1 MKAVTTAQMRELDK
15 IATTEFAIPGFE
27 LMRRAGEG
35 VAGTVSYLSERIRG
49 GDAFIHL
56 VAGRGNN
63 GGDAFAAALLLHE
76 DDFDVEVLLAGS
88 ASDIRGDAL
97 RHLGKMRAAGIPL
110 IELPT
115 KEAWMDALQTANS
128 GEIIVDGVLGIGA
141 SGPPRGPIAGAIHYI
156 NSISEDNLV
165 VSIDIPSGLNAD
177 TGEVP
182 GECVI
187 ADVTATIGMPKIGML
202 TQQAIPY
209 IGTLDVIGI
218 GIPME
223 LTSTYESARHLIT
236 GWDVRQR
243 MPKRSRLAH
252 KGDFGHALIIGG
264 AIGYAGAPA
273 MAAIAAQRSGAGLVS
288 ALVPRPIYPVVAGT
302 MLEVM
307 THPGDETNTGSLNAS
322 NWESWLERINTFSA
336 IVAGPGMS
344 RHPDTTFWI
353 HQLLK
358 EGRRPLLLDAD
369 ALNALEGYPERIARA
384 QCPVVITPHPG
395 ELARLLGC
403 TTKDVQANR
412 EAAVKDAAERTN
424 AVVVLKGAGTLVAQK
439 GQPLHM
445 NMTGNPGM
453 ATGGTGDILSGFIGG
468 LMAQGLS
475 PFDAACVG
483 VFLHGRAGDNAMWV
497 RSQASLTATDLLKEF
512 GNVFREVTIR

>member
-35 VAGTVSYLSERIRG
+35 IAGTVGYLAERSRG

-56 VAGRGNN
+56 IAGRGNN

-76 DDFDVEVLLAGS
+76 DDFEVEVLLAGS

-110 IELPT
+110 VELPT
-115 KEAWMDALQTANS
+115 KEAWIDALQNAGS
-128 GEIIVDGVLGIGA
+128 GEIIVDGILGIGT

-156 NSISEDNLV
+156 NSISEDNLI
-165 VSIDIPSGLNAD
+165 VSIDVPSGLDAD
-177 TGEVP
+177 TGETP
-182 GECVI
+182 GEAVI

-223 LTSTYESARHLIT
+223 LTATYESPRHLIT

-243 MPKRSRLAH
+243 MPRRSRLAH
-252 KGDFGHALIIGG
+252 KGDFGHILVIGG
-264 AIGYAGAPA
+264 ATGYAGAPA

-288 ALVPRPIYPVVAGT
+288 ALVPRSVYPIVAGA

-307 THPGDETNTGSLNAS
+307 THPADETDIGSLNAS
-322 NWESWLERINTFSA
+322 SWKQWRERINEFSA
-336 IVAGPGMS
+336 IVIGPGMT
-344 RHPDTTFWI
+344 RHPDTTQWVYP
-353 HQLLK
+353 LLK
-358 EGRRPLLLDAD
+358 ECRCPLLLDAD
-369 ALNALEGYPERIARA
+369 ALNVLEGNLNRIAKA
-384 QCPVVITPHPG
+384 QCPVVLTPHPG
-395 ELARLLGC
+395 ELARLLGS
-403 TTKDVQANR
+403 TTKDVMLNR
-412 EAAVKDAAERTN
+412 EAAVKEAAERTG

-453 ATGGTGDILSGFIGG
+453 ATGGTGDILAGFIGG
-468 LMAQGLS
+468 LMAQGLT
-475 PFDAACVG
+475 PFDAACIG

-497 RSQASLTATDLLKEF
+497 RSQAGLTATDLLKEF
-512 GNVFREVTIR
+512 GNVFHEVTIR